1 MKSLLLTVAVALQG
15 QTSAPT
21 PAPMP
26 PADASNIVRK
36 LDFDGAKR
44 SYHFHLPR
52 NYDPKTPTPVVVAL
66 HGAAT
71 NAKIMEYFC
80 GLSNQADKS
89 GFIVCYPNGTGT
101 DPLLTWNAGRF
112 PGTPPGTKA
121 PDDISFL
128 RKVLDD
134 LETAAN
140 VDKKRVYVTG
150 MSNGGMMAYRAA
162 AEMSDRFAA
171 MASVTGTLVID
182 EWKPKRPMP
191 VLHIHGTKD
200 GLVPWEGTKSNPF
213 LKFPS
218 IEEVV
223 RICAKE
229 NGCDET
235 PKVTMLPQPFDNLK
249 VEKRD
254 FGKGK
259 NGAEVVL
266 YVIEGGGHTWPGR
279 TAPSLLGR
287 STFNL
292 DTNQVLWDFCSR
304 YRRE

>member
-1 MKSLLLTVAVALQG
+1 MQSLSLAVALVLQG
-15 QTSAPT
+15 QSPAPT
-21 PAPMP
+21 P
-26 PADASNIVRK
+26 PADTANIIRK
-36 LDFDGAKR
+36 LDFDGSKR

-52 NYDPKTPTPVVVAL
+52 NYDPKTPTPVVVVL

-80 GLSNQADKS
+80 GLSNQSDKS
-89 GFIVCYPNGTGT
+89 GFIACYPNGTGT

-121 PDDISFL
+121 PDDIGFL
-128 RKVLDD
+128 GKVLDD
-134 LETAAN
+134 LATAAN
-140 VDKKRVYVTG
+140 VDKKRVYVAG

-171 MASVTGTLVID
+171 MVSVTGTLVID

-200 GLVPWEGTKSNPF
+200 GLVPWEGSKSNPF
-213 LKFPS
+213 LKFPP

-235 PKVTMLPQPFDNLK
+235 PKVTALPKSFDNLK

-266 YVIEGGGHTWPGR
+266 YVVEGGGHVWPGR